1 MFTMKNSAY
10 GDIVSIGVFH
20 MIKHSVIGKAFTLF
34 KNKKIVLNYLDKR
47 KE

>member
-1 MFTMKNSAY
+1 MK
-10 GDIVSIGVFH
+10 GDIVSIGIFR